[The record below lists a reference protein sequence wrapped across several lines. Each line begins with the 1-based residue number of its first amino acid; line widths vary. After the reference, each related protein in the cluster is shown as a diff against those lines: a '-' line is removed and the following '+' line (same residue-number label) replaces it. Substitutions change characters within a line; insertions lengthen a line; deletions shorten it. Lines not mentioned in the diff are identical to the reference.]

1 MGKLFFNNHP
11 FLANVFQSS
20 FSKNKTKQYFIY
32 LFILKSKKIFLIQK
46 NKAQTF
52 ETKKSLPSI
61 EYSNTSLWSN
71 ICYSA
76 SITLPFII
84 LK

>member
-32 LFILKSKKIFLIQK
+32 LFILKSKKYFSFKRTRPKLLK
-46 NKAQTF
+46 PRKAC
-52 ETKKSLPSI
+52 LPLSI
-61 EYSNTSLWSN
+61 PIRL
-71 ICYSA
+71 CGQA
-76 SITLPFII
+76 FATL
-84 LK
+84 LQ